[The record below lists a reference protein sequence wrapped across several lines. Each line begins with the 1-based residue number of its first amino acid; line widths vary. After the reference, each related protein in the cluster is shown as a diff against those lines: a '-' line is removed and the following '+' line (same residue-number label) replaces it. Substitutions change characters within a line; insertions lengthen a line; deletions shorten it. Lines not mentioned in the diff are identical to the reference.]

1 MNMTTTLDIWFYALG
16 SVFVVS
22 MISLLGV
29 FTLSFST
36 RILSSVMVHLVSFA
50 AGTLFGGAFIHLLPE
65 AFAKAENPTVVSLLT
80 IGGLF
85 MFFIMEK
92 FFRWRHCHILTSDTH
107 VHPIVPM
114 NIVGDGMHNL
124 IDGIIIGVSYTISVP
139 LGIATTTAVIFH
151 EIPQEIGDFGILIH
165 GGLSVKKALW
175 LNFLSALMAV
185 VGVIVALFLGERIQ
199 GLSDLLIPATAGGFI
214 YIAGSDLIPEMH
226 NDTEVK
232 RSFVQLLMMILGVAV
247 MAILGIW
254 V

>member
-1 MNMTTTLDIWFYALG
+1 MDVAITLDTWIYALG
-16 SVFVVS
+16 SVLVVS
-22 MISLLGV
+22 LISLLGV

-36 RILSSVMVHLVSFA
+36 RLLSSLMMYLVSFA

-65 AFAKAENPTVVSLLT
+65 AFARATNPTFVSLWT

-92 FFRWRHCHILTSDTH
+92 FFRWRHCHIPTSDTH

-114 NIVGDGMHNL
+114 NVVGDGLHNL
-124 IDGIIIGVSYTISVP
+124 IDGIIIGVSYTISIP
-139 LGIATTTAVIFH
+139 LGIATTAAVLFH

-175 LNFLSALMAV
+175 LNFLSALLAV
-185 VGVIVALFLGERIQ
+185 VGVVVALFFGNKVH
-199 GLSDLLIPATAGGFI
+199 GLSDLLIPVTAGGFI

-226 NDTEVK
+226 NATEARK
-232 RSFVQLLMMILGVAV
+232 SFLQLVMMVLGVTV
-247 MAILGIW
+247 MAALGIW